1 MKGFERTFYTLY
13 MPYTPCISSFTN
25 KLLLYDADMQP
36 GNPQSFIARD
46 GQFTRCFTVRGQ
58 GLAALKPVLA
68 GSVRPPW

>member
-13 MPYTPCISSFTN
+13 MPYTPFIRSFTN
-25 KLLLYDADMQP
+25 KLPFYDADMWP
-36 GNPQSFIARD
+36 SNPQSFIARD
-46 GQFTRCFTVRGQ
+46 GQFTRCFAVRDQ